1 MPFRE
6 AQSLKRRYGVV
17 EICLGQQQ
25 GGRNKNALRAKE
37 CLEGSQK
44 MFWETL
50 KAL

>member
-1 MPFRE
+1 MG
-6 AQSLKRRYGVV
+6 AMLCGDL
-17 EICLGQQQ
+17 LGQQQ
-25 GGRNKNALRAKE
+25 GGRNKNALLAKE